1 VGTRHTGALALMAH
15 QPVCERTRSGR
26 YEVVHVIYCQSLSP
40 IFLGESKMKV
50 FSRMKKSHIFLL
62 FSAFLVFI
70 LFHPYVKTPVIEA
83 GPNRRT
89 PIVIAVEKVSPAVA
103 NISTERLISQRHV
116 DPFFG
121 SRSELF
127 DQFFNDFFGQS
138 QKQMVERP
146 LGSGVI
152 IDEDGYIV
160 TNEHVVSRASKIKVR
175 LSDGKDF
182 EATMISSDPVS
193 DLAVLKINSPDP
205 LPYVKMGTS
214 RDLMIGETVIALGNP
229 FGLEN
234 SITTGVVSA
243 KNRIMTFSS
252 QYGDIKYDGLIQ
264 TDALINPGNSGG
276 PLINIDG
283 ELIGINAAIVNQA
296 QGIGFAIPVDKV
308 RQTLVK
314 LFNFRELNKIWFGA
328 QVEERDDVSKGIM
341 VSSIESG
348 SPADKA
354 QIKIGDYITR
364 IDTKE
369 IQDILD
375 FEKCI
380 LKKNAGDKVYI
391 TINRGGRKLTVEVK
405 LEKAPLASAEKLA
418 LEKLGLFVQ
427 DLTPPLA
434 KQLNLWWVKNG
445 VLISG
450 VQKNSPAAEVGIRE
464 GHVLVYV
471 GQYRINCI
479 EEFGALL
486 KIMQK
491 GAIWEVGIVWSD
503 KFGEHQGYAR
513 IKIR

>member
-1 VGTRHTGALALMAH
+1 MKKLLIAL
-15 QPVCERTRSGR
+15 
-26 YEVVHVIYCQSLSP
+26 P
-40 IFLGESKMKV
+40 IFATFVCIPVAYNKV
-50 FSRMKKSHIFLL
+50 PARETVS
-62 FSAFLVFI
+62 
-70 LFHPYVKTPVIEA
+70 
-83 GPNRRT
+83 NRRT
-89 PIVIAVEKVSPAVA
+89 PIVLAVEKVGPAVA
-103 NISTERLISQRHV
+103 NISTERLITQRHV

-127 DQFFNDFFGQS
+127 DQFFNDFFGQG

-175 LSDGKDF
+175 LSDGRDF
-182 EATMISSDPVS
+182 EATMISSDPIS
-193 DLAVLKINSPDP
+193 DIAVLKINSSTP

-234 SITTGVVSA
+234 SVTTGVLSA
-243 KNRIMTFSS
+243 KNRTMTFSS
-252 QYGDIKYDGLIQ
+252 EYGEIKYDGLIQ

-314 LFNFRELNKIWFGA
+314 LFNFRELNKIWFGV
-328 QVEERDDVSKGIM
+328 QVEEQNDVSKGIM
-341 VSSIESG
+341 VSSVEPG

-354 QIKIGDYITR
+354 QIKNGDYITK
-364 IDTKE
+364 IDVKE

-375 FEKCI
+375 FEKYI
-380 LKKNAGDKVYI
+380 LKKNAGDKLYI
-391 TINRGGRKLTVEVK
+391 TLNRGGREFKVNVT
-405 LEKAPLASAEKLA
+405 LEKAPLPSVEKLA

-427 DLTPPLA
+427 DLTPELA
-434 KQLNLWWVKNG
+434 KQLNLWWLKSG
-445 VLISG
+445 VLVSG
-450 VQKNSPAAEVGIRE
+450 VQKNSPAASVGIVA

-471 GQYRINCI
+471 GQYRINNI
-479 EEFGALL
+479 EELGALL

-491 GAIWEVGIVWSD
+491 GDIWEVGIVWSD
-503 KFGEHQGYAR
+503 KYGDHQGYAR
-513 IKIR
+513 IKVR

>member
-1 VGTRHTGALALMAH
+1 
-15 QPVCERTRSGR
+15 
-26 YEVVHVIYCQSLSP
+26 
-40 IFLGESKMKV
+40 
-50 FSRMKKSHIFLL
+50 MKKILIFLL
-62 FSAFLVFI
+62 ISATLVCI
-70 LFHPYVKTPVIEA
+70 PVVYNKAPAREISS
-83 GPNRRT
+83 NRRT
-89 PIVIAVEKVSPAVA
+89 PIVMAVEKVGPAVA
-103 NISTERLISQRHV
+103 NISTERLITQRHV

-127 DQFFNDFFGQS
+127 DRFFNDFFGQS

-175 LSDGKDF
+175 LSDGRDF
-182 EATMISSDPVS
+182 EATMISSDPIS
-193 DLAVLKINSPDP
+193 DIAVLKINSPAP

-234 SITTGVVSA
+234 SVTTGVLSA
-243 KNRIMTFSS
+243 KNRTMTFSS
-252 QYGDIKYDGLIQ
+252 EYGDIKYDGLIQ

-328 QVEERDDVSKGIM
+328 QVEEQNAVSKGIM
-341 VSSIESG
+341 VSSVEPG

-354 QIKIGDYITR
+354 QIKNGDYITR
-364 IDTKE
+364 IDAKE

-375 FEKCI
+375 FEKYI
-380 LKKNAGDKVYI
+380 LRKNAGDKLYI
-391 TINRGGRKLTVEVK
+391 TLNRAGREFKVSVT
-405 LEKAPLASAEKLA
+405 LEKAPLLSVEKLA

-427 DLTPPLA
+427 DLTPQLA
-434 KQLNLWWVKNG
+434 KQLNLWWLKSG

-450 VQKNSPAAEVGIRE
+450 VQKSSPAASVGIVA

-471 GQYRINCI
+471 GQYRINNI
-479 EEFGALL
+479 EELGALL

-491 GAIWEVGIVWSD
+491 GDIWEVGLVWSD
-503 KFGEHQGYAR
+503 KYGDHQGYAR
-513 IKIR
+513 IKVR

>member
-1 VGTRHTGALALMAH
+1 
-15 QPVCERTRSGR
+15 
-26 YEVVHVIYCQSLSP
+26 
-40 IFLGESKMKV
+40 
-50 FSRMKKSHIFLL
+50 MKKTLILSSLL
-62 FSAFLVFI
+62 FASLVCIFSFHESASSD
-70 LFHPYVKTPVIEA
+70 ESNSA
-83 GPNRRT
+83 RRT
-89 PIVIAVEKVSPAVA
+89 PIVVAVEKAGPAVA

-127 DQFFNDFFGQS
+127 EQYFNEFFGQS
-138 QKQMVERP
+138 PKQMVESP

-182 EATMISSDPVS
+182 EATMISSDPIS
-193 DLAVLKINSPDP
+193 DLAVLKINSPTP

-243 KNRIMTFSS
+243 KNRTMTFSS

-314 LFNFRELNKIWFGA
+314 LFNFRELNKLWFGA
-328 QVEERDDVSKGIM
+328 QVEERDDVLKGII

-380 LKKNAGDKVYI
+380 LKKNAGDKLYI
-391 TINRGGRKLTVEVK
+391 TINRGGRELKVEVK
-405 LEKAPLASAEKLA
+405 LEKAPLASVEKLA

-427 DLTPPLA
+427 DLTPQLA
-434 KQLNLWWVKNG
+434 KQLNLWWVKSG

-450 VQKNSPAAEVGIRE
+450 VQRNSPAAEVGIKE

-471 GQYRINCI
+471 GQYRINDI
-479 EEFGALL
+479 EELSALL

-491 GAIWEVGIVWSD
+491 GDTWEVGIVWSD

>member
-1 VGTRHTGALALMAH
+1 
-15 QPVCERTRSGR
+15 
-26 YEVVHVIYCQSLSP
+26 
-40 IFLGESKMKV
+40 
-50 FSRMKKSHIFLL
+50 MKKSYIFVL
-62 FSAFLVFI
+62 FHVFLVCTLFFPCLKTFI
-70 LFHPYVKTPVIEA
+70 LEA
-83 GPNRRT
+83 GTNRRT
-89 PIVIAVEKVSPAVA
+89 PIVEAIEKVSPAVA
-103 NISTERLISQRHV
+103 NISTERLISQRHA

-127 DQFFNDFFGQS
+127 DKFFNDFFGQS
-138 QKQMVERP
+138 QRQMVEQP
-146 LGSGVI
+146 LGSGVV

-160 TNEHVVSRASKIKVR
+160 TNEHVVSRASKINVR
-175 LSDGKDF
+175 LSDGKNF
-182 EATMISSDPVS
+182 EATMISSDPIS
-193 DLAVLKINSPDP
+193 DLAVLKINSPTP
-205 LPYVKMGTS
+205 LPFVKMGTS
-214 RDLMIGETVIALGNP
+214 MDLMIGETVIALGNP

-234 SITTGVVSA
+234 SVTTGVLSA
-243 KNRIMTFSS
+243 KNRTMTFNS

-328 QVEERDDVSKGIM
+328 QVEEREAALKGII

-354 QIKIGDYITR
+354 QIKPGDYITK
-364 IDTKE
+364 IDAKE
-369 IQDILD
+369 ILDILD
-375 FEKCI
+375 FEKYI
-380 LKKNAGDKVYI
+380 LKKEAGNKLSI
-391 TINRGGRKLTVEVK
+391 TINRNGREHKVEVK
-405 LEKAPLASAEKLA
+405 LEKAPLASVEKLA

-427 DLTPPLA
+427 DLTPQLA
-434 KQLNLWWVKNG
+434 KQLNLWWLKSG

-450 VQKNSPAAEVGIRE
+450 VQKSSPAEEVGIKE

-471 GQYRINCI
+471 GQYRINDI
-479 EEFGALL
+479 EELGALL
-486 KIMQK
+486 KIMKK
-491 GAIWEVGIVWSD
+491 GDIWEFGIVWSD
-503 KFGEHQGYAR
+503 KYGEHQGYAR

>member
-1 VGTRHTGALALMAH
+1 MGTRHTGALALMAH

-62 FSAFLVFI
+62 FSAFLVCI

-391 TINRGGRKLTVEVK
+391 TINRGGRELKVEVK

>member
-1 VGTRHTGALALMAH
+1 
-15 QPVCERTRSGR
+15 
-26 YEVVHVIYCQSLSP
+26 
-40 IFLGESKMKV
+40 
-50 FSRMKKSHIFLL
+50 
-62 FSAFLVFI
+62 
-70 LFHPYVKTPVIEA
+70 
-83 GPNRRT
+83 
-89 PIVIAVEKVSPAVA
+89 VEKVGPAVA
-103 NISTERLISQRHV
+103 NISTERLITQRHV

-127 DQFFNDFFGQS
+127 DRFFDDFFGQS

-160 TNEHVVSRASKIKVR
+160 TNEHVVSRASRIKVR
-175 LSDGKDF
+175 LSDGRDF
-182 EATMISSDPVS
+182 EATMISSDPIS
-193 DLAVLKINSPDP
+193 DIAVLKINSPTP

-234 SITTGVVSA
+234 SVTTGVLSA
-243 KNRIMTFSS
+243 KNRTMTFSS
-252 QYGDIKYDGLIQ
+252 EYGDIKYDGLIQ

-314 LFNFRELNKIWFGA
+314 LFNFRELNRIWFGV
-328 QVEERDDVSKGIM
+328 QVEEQNDVSKGIM
-341 VSSIESG
+341 VSSVEPG
-348 SPADKA
+348 SPADKS
-354 QIKIGDYITR
+354 QIKNGDYITR
-364 IDTKE
+364 IDAKE

-375 FEKCI
+375 FEKYI
-380 LKKNAGDKVYI
+380 LKKDAGDKLSI
-391 TINRGGRKLTVEVK
+391 TLNRGGREYRVNVT
-405 LEKAPLASAEKLA
+405 LERAPLPSVEKLA

-427 DLTPPLA
+427 DLTPELA
-434 KQLNLWWVKNG
+434 KQLNLWWLKSG

-450 VQKNSPAAEVGIRE
+450 VQKNSPAASVGIVA

-471 GQYRINCI
+471 GQYRINNI
-479 EEFGALL
+479 EELGALL

-491 GAIWEVGIVWSD
+491 GDIWEVGIVWSD
-503 KFGEHQGYAR
+503 KYGDHQGYAR
-513 IKIR
+513 IKVR

>member
-1 VGTRHTGALALMAH
+1 
-15 QPVCERTRSGR
+15 
-26 YEVVHVIYCQSLSP
+26 
-40 IFLGESKMKV
+40 
-50 FSRMKKSHIFLL
+50 MKKTLGF
-62 FSAFLVFI
+62 FLVFLALACI
-70 LFHPYVKTPVIEA
+70 SFVYNKASARESSS
-83 GPNRRT
+83 NRRT
-89 PIVIAVEKVSPAVA
+89 PIVIAVERVGPAVA

-160 TNEHVVSRASKIKVR
+160 TNEHVISRASKIKVR
-175 LSDGKDF
+175 LSDGRGF
-182 EATMISSDPVS
+182 EATMISSDPIS
-193 DLAVLKINSPDP
+193 DLAVLKINSPTP

-214 RDLMIGETVIALGNP
+214 KDLMIGETVVALGNP

-234 SITTGVVSA
+234 SITTGVLSA
-243 KNRIMTFSS
+243 KNRTMTFSS
-252 QYGDIKYDGLIQ
+252 EYGDIKYDGLIQ

-328 QVEERDDVSKGIM
+328 QVEEQDDVSRGIK
-341 VSSIESG
+341 VSSVEPG

-354 QIKIGDYITR
+354 QIKIGDYITK
-364 IDTKE
+364 IDSKE

-375 FEKCI
+375 FEKYI
-380 LKKNAGDKVYI
+380 LKKNAGDKLYI
-391 TINRGGRKLTVEVK
+391 NINRGGHEVRVDVK
-405 LEKAPLASAEKLA
+405 LEKAPTPSIEKLA
-418 LEKLGLFVQ
+418 MEKLGLFVQ
-427 DLTPPLA
+427 DLTPQLA
-434 KQLNLWWVKNG
+434 KQLNLWWIKGG
-445 VLISG
+445 VLVAG
-450 VQKNSPAAEVGIRE
+450 VQKSSPAAAVGVKE

-471 GQYRINCI
+471 GQYRINDI
-479 EEFGALL
+479 EELGALL

-491 GAIWEVGIVWSD
+491 GDIWEVGIVWSD

-513 IKIR
+513 IKVR